1 MTLQIEVAPEV
12 EAWLQ
17 AHAAAIGQ
25 APEAM
30 AARLFSELIEDL
42 QDIEEARRAL
52 AEDGPSIAWAQVEAE
67 LDADRA
73 ARKAAA

>member
-1 MTLQIEVAPEV
+1 MTLQIEVAPET

-17 AHAAAIGQ
+17 AQAAATGQ

-42 QDIEEARRAL
+42 QDAEEARRAL
-52 AEDGPSIAWAQVEAE
+52 AEPGDNIPWEQVKAE
-67 LDADRA
+67 IQADRA
-73 ARKAAA
+73 RREAA